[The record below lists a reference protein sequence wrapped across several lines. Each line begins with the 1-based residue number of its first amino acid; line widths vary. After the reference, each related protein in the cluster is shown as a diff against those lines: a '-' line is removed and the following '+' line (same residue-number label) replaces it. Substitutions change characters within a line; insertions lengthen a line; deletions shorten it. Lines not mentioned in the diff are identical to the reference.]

1 MKRPTSTFSP
11 KDQNFNIM
19 QSLNLPSILRKTMFA
34 IFLTFTAGLFSVN
47 LNAQQLLIN
56 EFLASN
62 GTTNTDEFG
71 DADDWIEI
79 YNPTGSSVNIGG
91 YYITDDLT
99 ELDQWRIP
107 TTNPGQTTIPAGG
120 YLLLWADK
128 ESDQGVRHVD
138 IKLGSGG
145 EDIALVRPDGV
156 TIVDSY
162 TFGAQAEDVSEGRTP
177 NGGSS
182 FDFFG
187 EPTPNGPNNTTPGL
201 SSVEPVTFSVR
212 GGIYTS
218 SRTISLSTTTG
229 GADIHYTTDGSE
241 PTVNDPEYNGPITI
255 SSNTPLRARAF
266 SPPLIESKVRTQTYL
281 FNISHTFPVV
291 AYSADPDEMFD
302 PQIGI
307 YPNFEEDIEIV
318 VNAEL
323 YETNGTQGFNMLF
336 ESEIQGTGSATN
348 AQKSL
353 ALKAKSSLD
362 GDVIPYA
369 VFPDEDLDEYRSLIL
384 RNNGQDWN
392 ISHFRD
398 AMVTGLVRNTEDV
411 SDIIEDPIIYGQ
423 ASRPSIVYI
432 NGEYWGMH
440 NIRER
445 IDKRYIKNRFN
456 EDENE
461 IDFLEN
467 QSEVREGDFAEW
479 DQFENFFINNDFSDD
494 AKFAELAQ
502 QVDPDH
508 YRDYIVFN
516 VFVDN
521 TDWPGN
527 NNRYWKKRNSDETW
541 KWLTW
546 DLDFSYGLFNLGQP
560 FNGAYF
566 QANSLGRLLR
576 PLAFNWP
583 NPRWATNLF
592 NNMLEN
598 DQWRYDLINRMAD
611 QMNVLYTP
619 ARMNARISQYQNQYA
634 PEIQEHHDRWSSGFQ
649 RWDENV
655 QKLRTFANGRPNVVR
670 QQFVNEFSEISGTTS
685 ITVNLNP
692 ANRGAVAFSTINV
705 AETNA
710 PFNGTYFR
718 GIPMPVQAFPNRG
731 YVLNS
736 WSGALNGDNPLE
748 SLTVFGSSS
757 NITANFVKG
766 STSTQ
771 PIVINEI
778 NYNSPDSPD
787 PNDWVELHNP
797 NNSSVNISGW
807 YFEDESGRFFGLP
820 KNTIIPAGGYLILAE
835 DLAKF
840 KSVYPNVTNV
850 IGSFGQDP
858 RGFGLSGGGELI
870 TLKNANGVLIDE
882 VEYDDRSPWPTEP
895 DGDGPTLQLISP
907 NLNNA
912 LAASWKGTPATP
924 GVSNG
929 TTTGPQNQ
937 TISFQAISDKNV
949 NAGPFSVSATASS
962 GLSVSFAIVSGPAT
976 ISGNTITLNGTTGT
990 VRVRAS
996 QSGNGQWNAA
1006 PSVDRTFSVTSNPTN
1021 GNCDDITWTTTSN
1034 SVTISG
1040 VNSGNYIVKLF
1051 SANYTTIYNVT
1062 NGPIPVTIGNLAN
1075 EVHRLDIQMYTANWQ
1090 AICTLKEDITLG
1102 GGPPVT
1108 EISLNCPSNIS
1119 VQIPQGSTSATVNYS
1134 LPTVSTTCPAA
1145 GLSLVRTGGPA
1156 SGSTLTANT
1165 YIVNYQATDGCGN
1178 SENCSFNITV
1188 LPAGITP
1195 PTGEYCASTSS
1206 QPWQEWVAGIQ
1217 LGTINN
1223 SSGKCG
1229 PGDCGYSDYTNIST
1243 SLSKGSN
1250 QNIRLTPGLSWNGYN
1265 PNLYWRVWIDLNG
1278 DGDFSDTGE
1287 QILQANPGNQVYNGT
1302 INIPSSAT
1310 NGTTRMRVSV
1320 KKDSY
1325 PGPCESFT
1333 EGEVEDYTVVI
1344 SGGVVTPPTPPGD
1357 YCDAKG
1363 DRPWEE
1369 WISRVTLGSINNSTG
1384 KCGPSVCGYGDYT
1397 DQSTSITAGS
1407 NPGIT
1412 LTPGLSY
1419 PSYRPDLYWRVW
1431 IDLNQDGDF
1440 TDNGE
1445 RVFQRFNNT
1454 GSVVNG
1460 NLSIPATASNGTTRM
1475 RVIVSK
1481 NNYVGS
1487 CASFDQGE
1495 VEDYSVVITGGS
1507 GTSGLYVAPGQ
1518 EMLFL
1523 RGSTTPDGIQLNW
1536 STNTEFKND
1545 QFAIGR
1551 SFDGINFT
1559 AIEHKDALGTKTTN
1573 AIQYQTYDT
1582 ERLAPGIVYYQIQ
1595 AIHTEGTSSYSN
1607 IIEFNNQQSED
1618 HLLLYPNPARD
1629 EVRVDLSS
1637 YAGESANIQINNAFG
1652 QPMIRESVDELTTQP
1667 LRFDLQNLPAG
1678 TYSLTAKVGE
1688 YKRLSRILVVVK
1700 E

>member
-1 MKRPTSTFSP
+1 MKRTTSTFLS
-11 KDQNFNIM
+11 KNQNFNTM
-19 QSLNLPSILRKTMFA
+19 RSLQLRKSIPA
-34 IFLTFTAGLFSVN
+34 ILLLLAAGLFSVN

-71 DADDWIEI
+71 TADDWIEI

-91 YYITDDLT
+91 YYITDDLA
-99 ELDQWRIP
+99 ELNQWQIP

-128 ESDQGVRHVD
+128 EPEQGVLHVD

-145 EDIALVRPDGV
+145 EDIALVQPDGV

-162 TFGAQAEDVSEGRTP
+162 TFGPQAEDVSEGRTP
-177 NGGSS
+177 NGGST

-187 EPTPNGPNNTTPGL
+187 EPTPSAPNNTTPGL
-201 SSVEPVTFSVR
+201 STVEPVIFSVR
-212 GGIYTS
+212 GGIFTS
-218 SRTISLSTTTG
+218 SQTVSLATTTG
-229 GADIHYTTDGSE
+229 GADIHYTTDGSD
-241 PTVNDPEYNGPITI
+241 PTVNDPEYTGPITI
-255 SSNTPLRARAF
+255 SSNTPLRAKAF
-266 SPPLIESKVRTQTYL
+266 SPPLIDSKTSTQTYL

-302 PQIGI
+302 PEIGI
-307 YPNFEEDIEIV
+307 YPNFLEDIEIV

-323 YETNGTQGFNMLF
+323 YETDGTQGFNMLF

-353 ALKAKSSLD
+353 ALKAKSSLG

-369 VFPDEDLDEYRSLIL
+369 VFPDEDLTEYRSLTL

-392 ISHFRD
+392 YTHFRD
-398 AMVTGLVRNTEDV
+398 AMVTSLVRRTDDV
-411 SDIIEDPIIYGQ
+411 NGLIEEPIIYGQ
-423 ASRPSIVYI
+423 ADRPSIVYI
-432 NGEYWGMH
+432 NGEYWGIH

-445 IDKRYIKNRFN
+445 MDKRYIKNRFD

-467 QSEVREGDFAEW
+467 ESEVREGDFAEW
-479 DQFENFFINNDFSDD
+479 DQFKNFYENNDFSDD

-502 QVDPDH
+502 QLDPDH

-527 NNRYWKKRNSDETW
+527 NNRYWKKRDSDETW

-546 DLDFSYGLFNLGQP
+546 DLDFSFGLFNLGQP
-560 FNGAYF
+560 FNGGYF

-576 PLAFNWP
+576 PQAFNWP

-611 QMNVLYTP
+611 QMNTLYTP
-619 ARMNARISQYQNQYA
+619 ARMNVRISEYENQYA

-649 RWDENV
+649 VWSQNV
-655 QKLRTFANGRPNVVR
+655 NKLRTFANGRPNVVR
-670 QQFVNEFSEISGTTS
+670 QQFVNEFNEISGTTS

-692 ANRGAVAFSTINV
+692 ANRGEVAFSTINV
-705 AETNA
+705 AEATA

-718 GIPMPVQAFPNRG
+718 GIPIPVQAFPNRG
-731 YVLNS
+731 YILNS

-748 SLTVFGSSS
+748 SLTVNGGSSS
-757 NITANFVKG
+757 ITANFILG

-771 PIVINEI
+771 SIVINEI
-778 NYNSPDSPD
+778 NYNSPDSPN

-797 NNSSVNISGW
+797 NNSAVNISGW

-820 KNTIIPAGGYLILAE
+820 KNTIIPANGYLVLAE
-835 DLAKF
+835 DLASF
-840 KSVYPNVTNV
+840 SAVYPGVSNV

-907 NLNNA
+907 SLDNA
-912 LAASWKGTPATP
+912 LAASWNGTPATP
-924 GVSNG
+924 GAING
-929 TTTGPQNQ
+929 TPTGPQDQ
-937 TISFQAISDKNV
+937 TINFQAISDKNV
-949 NAGPFSVSATASS
+949 NDGPFSVSATASS
-962 GLSVSFAIVSGPAT
+962 GLSVSFAIISGPAT

-996 QSGNGQWNAA
+996 QAGNGQWNPA
-1006 PSVDRTFSVTSNPTN
+1006 PSVDRTFNVTSNPTN
-1021 GNCDDITWTTTSN
+1021 GDCDDITWTTTNN
-1034 SVTISG
+1034 SITLSG
-1040 VNSGNYIVKLF
+1040 INSGNYIVKLF

-1062 NGPIPVTIGNLAN
+1062 NGTIPVTINNLAN
-1075 EVHRLDIQMYTANWQ
+1075 EVHHLDVQLYTANWQ
-1090 AICTLKEDITLG
+1090 AICSLQEDITLG
-1102 GGPPVT
+1102 GGPAT
-1108 EISLNCPSNIS
+1108 QISLSCPADIS
-1119 VQIPQGSTSATVNYS
+1119 VQIPQGSTSMTVNYN
-1134 LPTVSTTCPAA
+1134 LPTASTTCPSG
-1145 GLSLVRTGGPA
+1145 GLSLVRTGGPV
-1156 SGSTLTANT
+1156 SGSTLTANN
-1165 YIVNYQATDGCGN
+1165 YIVNYQATDNCGN
-1178 SENCSFNITV
+1178 SENCSFNLTV

-1195 PTGEYCASTSS
+1195 PTGEYCTSASS
-1206 QPWQEWVAGIQ
+1206 QPWQEWVAGVQ
-1217 LGTINN
+1217 LGTIDNE
-1223 SSGKCG
+1223 SGKCG
-1229 PGDCGYSDYTNIST
+1229 PSGCGYSDYTNLST
-1243 SLSKGSN
+1243 SLSKGTD

-1278 DGDFSDTGE
+1278 DGDFTDAGE
-1287 QILQANPGNQVYNGT
+1287 QVLQANSGNQIHNGT
-1302 INIPSSAT
+1302 INIPASAT

-1320 KKDSY
+1320 KKDGY
-1325 PGPCESFT
+1325 AGPCESFT
-1333 EGEVEDYTVVI
+1333 EGEVEDYTVDI
-1344 SGGVVTPPTPPGD
+1344 TGGGTPPTPPGD
-1357 YCDAKG
+1357 YCDAKA
-1363 DRPWEE
+1363 DRPWQE
-1369 WISRVTLGSINNSTG
+1369 WISGVTLGAINNSTG

-1397 DQSTSITAGS
+1397 ELSATISAGS

-1440 TDNGE
+1440 TDSGE

-1460 NLSIPATASNGTTRM
+1460 NLNIPATASNGATRM

-1481 NNYVGS
+1481 NNYVGP

-1507 GTSGLYVAPGQ
+1507 GASNLVIAPGQ

-1523 RGSTTPDGIQLNW
+1523 RGATTADGIQLNW
-1536 STNTEFKND
+1536 STNTEYKND
-1545 QFAIGR
+1545 RFAIGR
-1551 SFDGINFT
+1551 SYDGVNFT
-1559 AIEHKDALGTKTTN
+1559 AINHKDALGAETTS
-1573 AIQYQTYDT
+1573 AVQYQSYDT

-1595 AIHTEGTSSYSN
+1595 AIHTEGTSNFSN
-1607 IIEFNNQQSED
+1607 ILEINNQQSED
-1618 HLLLYPNPARD
+1618 RLLLYPNPAMD

-1637 YAGESANIQINNAFG
+1637 YAGEPANIQIHNAFG
-1652 QPMIRESVDELTTQP
+1652 QPMITELVDELTTQP
-1667 LRFDLQNLPAG
+1667 LRFDLQNLRAG

-1688 YKRLSRILVVVK
+1688 YKRMSRILVVVK
-1700 E
+1700 R